1 MSKREKSEHY
11 KLYKAGELWLTV
23 AIATFT
29 LGMASVAS
37 ADHNQP
43 AVTKGAVD
51 IMQTAAPASQPAAAS
66 SVAASETPGAV
77 KSEVASQESAASN
90 VVSDVKRAA
99 KEGAAAALPV
109 ASTKKTVTPE
119 SATPKAKLPQVDND
133 LLSRA
138 ENFHIFAKE
147 VKISADVN
155 GNIATAHLISGP
167 EFGTRGQSSNYGEE
181 DIYYIDSLDN
191 LGAKAFRTGNNKA
204 IFGDKAYES
213 LEIKNG
219 QVFVNGIRLDHLKAN
234 NVQHIGN
241 FIDFDAE
248 FVKLTNLAA
257 TYASHQQTA
266 GVKVDLKDMNNRS
279 IDVSGID
286 DNVTF
291 VGVPVDIMEA
301 P

>member
-11 KLYKAGELWLTV
+11 KLYKAGKLWLTV

-77 KSEVASQESAASN
+77 KSEVASQESAASNN

-167 EFGTRGQSSNYGEE
+167 EFGMRGQ
-181 DIYYIDSLDN
+181 
-191 LGAKAFRTGNNKA
+191 
-204 IFGDKAYES
+204 
-213 LEIKNG
+213 
-219 QVFVNGIRLDHLKAN
+219 
-234 NVQHIGN
+234 
-241 FIDFDAE
+241 
-248 FVKLTNLAA
+248 
-257 TYASHQQTA
+257 
-266 GVKVDLKDMNNRS
+266 
-279 IDVSGID
+279 
-286 DNVTF
+286 
-291 VGVPVDIMEA
+291 
-301 P
+301 